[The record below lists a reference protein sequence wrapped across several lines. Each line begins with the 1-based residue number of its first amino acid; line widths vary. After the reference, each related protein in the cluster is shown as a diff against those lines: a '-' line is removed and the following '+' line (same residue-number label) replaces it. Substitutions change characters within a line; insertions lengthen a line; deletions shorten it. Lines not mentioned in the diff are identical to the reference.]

1 VSRCQAQRQLEVPQA
16 PDCQVITAPEWDF
29 ATVLLHTYYDD
40 DDSSSAAGYQ
50 PQPLACTHVST
61 SLITSLLPL
70 KHAGFTYKHY
80 FSHHPG
86 PLLLHKNKKS
96 PKLINNQR
104 FESPL
109 TLRTRTNTKTRKTLP
124 TISCGQTSPTRTP
137 AHPSTSRPSGRA
149 RSLDTAS
156 TITSSHPHADATT
169 RTSPLPTPLVPSH
182 RYYRAP

>member
-1 VSRCQAQRQLEVPQA
+1 MCTLIARVGPSVSVSRCQAQRQLEVPQA
-16 PDCQVITAPEWDF
+16 PDRQVITAPEWDF

-50 PQPLACTHVST
+50 PQPLEYTHVST

-124 TISCGQTSPTRTP
+124 NYLLRPNVANTNAMRQHVTIRRTVKKSLKIPMQSQPQT
-137 AHPSTSRPSGRA
+137 G
-149 RSLDTAS
+149 DE
-156 TITSSHPHADATT
+156 
-169 RTSPLPTPLVPSH
+169 
-182 RYYRAP
+182 

>member
-109 TLRTRTNTKTRKTLP
+109 TLHVTDQNKHENKENASDYLLRPNVANTNASASEHISAVRSCAIPGYSFHDNVLP
-124 TISCGQTSPTRTP
+124 PPC
-137 AHPSTSRPSGRA
+137 
-149 RSLDTAS
+149 
-156 TITSSHPHADATT
+156 
-169 RTSPLPTPLVPSH
+169 
-182 RYYRAP
+182 